1 MIPAGRPEK
10 SHGGWAAAAATAL
23 FVVLA
28 VIYWPLRT
36 AGFIWN
42 DSDYVTAPA
51 LRSLAGLRQIW
62 FKLGATEQY
71 YPLLHSFFWLQQ
83 RAFGDAAPWYHAIGV
98 LLHGI
103 DACLVALVLR
113 ELLGRA
119 TLAARIV
126 PWLTAALFAVHP
138 VMVESVAWISEQ
150 KNTLSLVFYLGSLG
164 CYLRFDRTR
173 SRGAYALASGLF
185 VCALL
190 SKTVTATAPGAAGLL
205 VWWRRGQLDWRRDLV
220 PLLPW
225 CAAGAAAGLFSGYVE
240 RVYLGAGGA
249 DFNLTPAE
257 RLLVAGRASG
267 FYAGH
272 LLWPAHLKFIYER
285 WNLDVHSAQQWAF
298 PLGVVALS
306 ALLWSCRG
314 WSRTPCACWL
324 FFLGSLFPILGF
336 LNVYAFVFSFVA
348 DHFQYLASLG
358 IFTGAAALIAALF
371 QRASPPQ
378 RVALGVVTAVGL
390 IALARRAREETAPYH
405 DVTGFYRTILARNPA
420 SWLAWNNLGL
430 LAYDAHDLPTALADY
445 DRALALH
452 PHFAE
457 GLNDRGIVLAD
468 LGRWGESEATLRQS
482 LVEKYPFPPAEFNL
496 VRTLVAENQLA
507 EAHTVF
513 AHALPFFPDAAQ
525 MRFFYGNI
533 LQGCGHQPEALRQY
547 ELALA
552 LRPGDAAV
560 YNSEGASLLLLNEND
575 RALVC
580 FQTAVRLAPRY
591 ADAHYNAGL
600 AYVRKGLIHEAVVAF
615 EAANQIDP
623 TRPDV
628 YRQLAD
634 ILQRSGHAAQAAQFL
649 QRAQIEEAKRASPAH
664 SP

>member
-1 MIPAGRPEK
+1 MIPAKPEER
-10 SHGGWAAAAATAL
+10 SHGVWAAVMAAAIFLAL
-23 FVVLA
+23 A
-28 VIYWPLRT
+28 AIYWPLHT

-51 LRSLAGLRQIW
+51 LRSFAGLRQIW

-71 YPLLHSFFWLQQ
+71 YPLLHSFFWLQH
-83 RAFGDAAPWYHAIGV
+83 RAYGDAAPGYHAMGV

-103 DACLVALVLR
+103 DACLVALMLR

-119 TLAARIV
+119 TPATRIV
-126 PWLTAALFAVHP
+126 PWLAAALFAVHP

-150 KNTLSLVFYLGSLG
+150 KNTLSLVFYLGGLA

-173 SRGAYALASGLF
+173 SRGTYALASGLF

-205 VWWRRGQLDWRRDLV
+205 VWWRHGKLNWRRDLV

-257 RLLVAGRASG
+257 RLLVAGRASW

-272 LLWPAHLKFIYER
+272 LLWPAQLKFIYER
-285 WNLDVHSAQQWAF
+285 WTLDVHSAKQWAF
-298 PLGVVALS
+298 PLGVIALT
-306 ALLWSCRG
+306 ALLWPRRG
-314 WSRTPCACWL
+314 RSRTPCACWL

-358 IFTGAAALIAALF
+358 IFTGAAALIAALA
-371 QRASPPQ
+371 QRAALPF
-378 RVALGVVTAVGL
+378 RVVLGVITAVGL
-390 IALARRAREETAPYH
+390 GALARRSREETAPYH

-457 GLNDRGIVLAD
+457 ALNDRGIVLGD
-468 LGRWGESEATLRQS
+468 LGRWSESEASLKES

-496 VRTLVAENQLA
+496 VRTLVAENHLA
-507 EAHTVF
+507 EADTVF
-513 AHALPFFPDAAQ
+513 AHALPFFADAAQ
-525 MRFFYGNI
+525 TRFFYGNI
-533 LQGCGHQPEALRQY
+533 LQGAGHQPEALRQY
-547 ELALA
+547 QLALT

-560 YNSEGASLLLLNEND
+560 YASEGASLLLLNEND
-575 RALVC
+575 QALVC
-580 FQTAVRLAPRY
+580 FQAAIRLAPHN

-600 AYVRKGLIHEAVVAF
+600 AYVRKGLIHDAVVAF

-634 ILQRSGHAAQAAQFL
+634 LLQRSGHAAQAAQFL
-649 QRAQIEEAKRASPAH
+649 QRAQIEEAKRASPVH